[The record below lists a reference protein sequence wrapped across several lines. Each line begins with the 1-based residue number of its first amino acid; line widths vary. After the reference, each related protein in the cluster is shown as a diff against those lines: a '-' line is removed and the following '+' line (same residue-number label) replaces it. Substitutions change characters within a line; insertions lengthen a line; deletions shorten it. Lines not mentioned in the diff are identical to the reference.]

1 MLGCG
6 LLLLVVRLRWLPRV
20 AGTGQSPGAGR
31 WAPAHTKGSSC
42 KPRHTGH
49 RAGRGQR
56 QSRAQEWAEAR
67 GPSRTV
73 RPSRAEQPRQA
84 RPSVLHRGGPSWP
97 SGLLLCSPLPP
108 SQGHGSSASRVSVKR
123 QRHKPR
129 LPPAKAGRAA
139 RVVWGGPPSSRSVLS
154 LAQQADP
161 AAAEARPNSSSRQQ
175 RTNPQHL
182 ARPGR
187 SIGTKREARL
197 TDPGMWSTRDGLQ
210 QMGQLTREGGARAG
224 LPEARPAA
232 ARTEASPGPPPGG
245 PVNPAPHGPS
255 GPGRRPRVAAP
266 VRMVAP
272 GRPPAP
278 RLARGAGRND
288 LWGAKPPQAGLGSVG
303 ATRCPS

>member
-42 KPRHTGH
+42 KPRHTGQSRP
-49 RAGRGQR
+49 RAEAEQSTGMGRGEGAQQNGPSQ
-56 QSRAQEWAEAR
+56 QSRAAQA
-67 GPSRTV
+67 GPSV
-73 RPSRAEQPRQA
+73 RPPPRRAILAIRSPPVLPAASVPRPWL
-84 RPSVLHRGGPSWP
+84 R
-97 SGLLLCSPLPP
+97 
-108 SQGHGSSASRVSVKR
+108 ASRVLVKR

-245 PVNPAPHGPS
+245 PVNPTPHGPS